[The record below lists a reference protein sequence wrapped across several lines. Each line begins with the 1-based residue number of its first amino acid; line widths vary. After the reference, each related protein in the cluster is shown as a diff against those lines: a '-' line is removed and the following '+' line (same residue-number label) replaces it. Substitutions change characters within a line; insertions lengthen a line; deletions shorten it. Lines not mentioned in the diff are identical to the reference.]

1 MVEMIA
7 RFFKIAAATLSLYV
21 ATLNAGEAVCPLD
34 DAEDAALQQ
43 QLQQVLENR
52 GLDRP
57 AERGEIAVSLLLMSD
72 PEHPRLAQVNGHRM
86 IYAASLPKIAILLG
100 AAVDLD
106 EGQLSLDPVLEQD
119 IQNMMRYS
127 CNDCATRVLDRVGR
141 DHLLDILQSPQYGF
155 YDIDHGGGLWV
166 GKPYGPS
173 PAYRRDPLAGLS
185 HGATTYQVA
194 RLYCGLEQ
202 GKLVS
207 PENTRLMRSALSD
220 PGINHKF
227 VKGLAGHDEL
237 TIFRKSGSWRDYH
250 SDSMLVETE
259 GNAYVLVVLTHSPD
273 GSTWLESLAEP
284 LHQVAMA
291 NAQQQPA
298 PVDTVDSL
306 TLAARPTAGT
316 AH

>member
-7 RFFKIAAATLSLYV
+7 RFYKIAAATLSLFA
-21 ATLNAGEAVCPLD
+21 ATLSAGEAVCPLD
-34 DAEDAALQQ
+34 GAEDAALQQ

-52 GLDRP
+52 GLDGP

-72 PEHPRLAQVNGHRM
+72 PDRPRLAQVNGHRM
-86 IYAASLPKIAILLG
+86 LYAASLPKIAILLG

-185 HGATTYQVA
+185 HGATTFQVA

-202 GKLVS
+202 GRLVS
-207 PENTRLMRSALSD
+207 PENTRLMRSAMSN

-250 SDSMLVETE
+250 SDSMLVESE
-259 GNAYVLVVLTHSPD
+259 GNAYVLVVLTHSPE

-291 NAQQQPA
+291 AEQQQQTAETPA
-298 PVDTVDSL
+298 SL
-306 TLAARPTAGT
+306 TLAARPMAAET

>member
-1 MVEMIA
+1 MVEMIV
-7 RFFKIAAATLSLYV
+7 RFFKIAAATLSLFA
-21 ATLNAGEAVCPLD
+21 ATLSAGEAVCPLD
-34 DAEDAALQQ
+34 GAEDAVLQQ

-52 GLDRP
+52 RLDRP

-72 PEHPRLAQVNGHRM
+72 PDHPRLAQVNGHRM